1 MNIPNLITIAR
12 ILLVPVTIW
21 LLISDEYLLAF
32 SIFILAGVSDAAD
45 GWLAR
50 ATNTQSELGAYL
62 DPLADKAL
70 LVSTYAA
77 LGVLRLVEPW
87 LVITVISRDVLI
99 IGALLLSRFM
109 DRPVAVN
116 PLRISKANTLI
127 QIIFVGL
134 VLANLS
140 FGQPPAVILEGV
152 AILVAGFTLASGA
165 AYLRAWIAHMGGTR
179 DRS

>member
-12 ILLVPVTIW
+12 ILLVPVTVW
-21 LLISDEYLLAF
+21 LLISGEYPTAF
-32 SIFILAGVSDAAD
+32 AVFILAGLTDAVD

-50 ATNTQSELGAYL
+50 ATNSQTELGSYL

-70 LVSTYAA
+70 LVSTYGA
-77 LGVLRLVEPW
+77 LGVLHLIAPW

-109 DRPVAVN
+109 ERPFPVK
-116 PLRISKANTLI
+116 PLRISKANTLT
-127 QIIFVGL
+127 QIVYVAL

-140 FGQPPAVILEGV
+140 FTIPPEPVLQGV
-152 AILVAGFTLASGA
+152 AILVAIFTLASGA
-165 AYLRAWIAHMGGTR
+165 AYLKVWISHMSGMAEAE
-179 DRS
+179 